1 MSGSASASS
10 NASASSGEPAP
21 WSAIERDARVLQTPC
36 GTGEMVWRVWGTGAP
51 LVLLHGGAGSWR
63 HWLRTIEAFRGE
75 RMVVAP
81 DLPGLGESADV
92 PDTATDGGA
101 GIVAAGLAE
110 VLGDAAAADLVG
122 FSFGGAIGGLV
133 AAQLPV
139 RSLILVGAGGLGVIP
154 GGAKLE
160 RVRDKEGAAR
170 AAAHRTNLHRWMIAD
185 PARID
190 ADAVA
195 IQDWNSRHA
204 RFDSRA
210 IGTSDTL
217 VDVLPSLSCPI
228 AGIWGE
234 HDHSVKGET
243 DRPRAVL
250 QSIQP
255 GSRFVVVPGAGH
267 WVAYEAPDAFAAALR
282 DLLAPSSAENRTH
295 EPA

>member
-1 MSGSASASS
+1 MTVVG
-10 NASASSGEPAP
+10 AP
-21 WSAIERDARVLQTPC
+21 WSVLEREGQLRRTPC
-36 GTGEMVWRVWGTGAP
+36 GIGEMVWRVWGAGPP

-63 HWLRTIEAFRGE
+63 HWLPTIEAFRGE

-92 PDTATDGGA
+92 PEGAEDGGA
-101 GIVAAGLAE
+101 GIVAAGLAT
-110 VLGDAAAADLVG
+110 VLGDTARADLVG

-133 AAQLPV
+133 AARCAV
-139 RSLILVGAGGLGVIP
+139 RSLTLVGSGGLGVIR
-154 GGAKLE
+154 GSAKLE

-170 AAAHRTNLHRWMIAD
+170 DAAHRANLHRWMISD

-190 ADAVA
+190 AGAVA

-210 IGTSDTL
+210 IGTG
-217 VDVLPSLSCPI
+217 DVLVRVLPGVDCPV

-234 HDHSVKGET
+234 WDHAVQGET

-267 WVAYEAPDAFAAALR
+267 WVAYEAPDAFATALR
-282 DLLAPSSAENRTH
+282 GLLGRAHPMEGRAH
-295 EPA
+295 AQA

>member
-1 MSGSASASS
+1 MNGS
-10 NASASSGEPAP
+10 EPAP
-21 WSAIERDARVLQTPC
+21 WSAMERDARVLRTPC
-36 GTGEMVWRVWGTGAP
+36 GTGEMVWRVWGAGAP

-92 PDTATDGGA
+92 PDAAADGGA

-110 VLGDAAAADLVG
+110 VLGDTAGADLVG

-133 AAQLPV
+133 ATRLPV
-139 RSLILVGAGGLGVIP
+139 RSLTLVGAGGLGVIRS
-154 GGAKLE
+154 GAKLE

-170 AAAHRTNLHRWMIAD
+170 EAAHRTNLHRWMIAD
-185 PARID
+185 PARIN
-190 ADAVA
+190 AAAVA

-210 IGTSDTL
+210 IGTGDAL
-217 VDVLPSLSCPI
+217 VRVLPSLPCPV

-234 HDHSVKGET
+234 HDHAVRGET
-243 DRPRAVL
+243 DRPRAAL

-267 WVAYEAPDAFAAALR
+267 WVAHEAPDAFAAALR
-282 DLLAPSSAENRTH
+282 GLLAPSSAENRTH
-295 EPA
+295 EHV